1 MFVFPAR
8 RFLGVLVANK
18 PVYTPLPAAVVVL
31 KAAAAVAVAL
41 VQNKGLKSPS
51 QVRLIRCNNN
61 NNNNNN
67 DT

>member
-31 KAAAAVAVAL
+31 KAAAAVVVAVAL

-51 QVRLIRCNNN
+51 QVRLIRCNS
-61 NNNNNN
+61 NNNNN